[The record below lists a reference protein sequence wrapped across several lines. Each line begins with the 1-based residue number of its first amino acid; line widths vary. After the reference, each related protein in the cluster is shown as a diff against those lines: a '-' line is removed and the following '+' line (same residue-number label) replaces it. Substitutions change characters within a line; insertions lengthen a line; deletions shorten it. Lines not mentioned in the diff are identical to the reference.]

1 MAIRPGESDQILPAG
16 SLPEHLE
23 LLRAV
28 IHIDPGI
35 VAPGLPIERIH
46 PAIIESFD
54 NDLHSCQGPEMLRK
68 RLDGGHEGIEVDAY
82 LLTGIIDSPDRLH
95 FEI

>member
-1 MAIRPGESDQILPAG
+1 MAIRPVEADEVLPAG

-23 LLRAV
+23 LLGIV
-28 IHIDPGI
+28 IHIDPRI
-35 VAPGLPIERIH
+35 VAPGIPIERIL

-54 NDLHSCQGPEMLRK
+54 DDLHSCQGPEMLRK
-68 RLDGGHEGIEVDAY
+68 RLDGGHERIEVDAY
-82 LLTGIIDSPDRLH
+82 LLTGIIDSLDRLH